1 MRRDAVR
8 VYAAAAIAPCDR
20 FFLRN
25 EITQQVQLKSFYSLR
40 EISSREQFKIAQQIL
55 ALQQLRHGGPAAAAA
70 AAAAAV
76 QELRAAAARSR
87 ICHVQWGEEG
97 NEK

>member
-8 VYAAAAIAPCDR
+8 VHAAAAIAPCDR
-20 FFLRN
+20 FYLRN
-25 EITQQVQLKSFYSLR
+25 EITQQIQLKSFYSLR
-40 EISSREQFKIAQQIL
+40 EISSREQFNIAQQIL
-55 ALQQLRHGGPAAAAA
+55 ALQQLRHGGPAAAA

-87 ICHVQWGEEG
+87 ICHVQLGVEG